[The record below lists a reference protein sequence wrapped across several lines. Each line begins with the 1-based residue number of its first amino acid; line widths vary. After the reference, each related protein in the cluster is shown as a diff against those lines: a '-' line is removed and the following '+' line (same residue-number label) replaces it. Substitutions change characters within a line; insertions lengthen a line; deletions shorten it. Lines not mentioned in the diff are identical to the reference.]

1 MNDIL
6 IIYNA
11 LHHMERTTSI
21 FVVSIVQTRH
31 VIVYWKM
38 FVLVSRRFYGEK
50 CNQGYILCSLKKKG
64 FSAYSFSLK
73 LKIPIFIGLN
83 MTSDSRISFF
93 VSPWTE
99 MSQFKY
105 GTWLPYMPVW
115 LELVLGNQYGRRFAY
130 SSRLF

>member
-50 CNQGYILCSLKKKG
+50 CNQGYILCSLKKKR
-64 FSAYSFSLK
+64 FQC
-73 LKIPIFIGLN
+73 IFVFPK
-83 MTSDSRISFF
+83 T
-93 VSPWTE
+93 
-99 MSQFKY
+99 
-105 GTWLPYMPVW
+105 
-115 LELVLGNQYGRRFAY
+115 
-130 SSRLF
+130 

>member
-50 CNQGYILCSLKKKG
+50 CNQG
-64 FSAYSFSLK
+64 
-73 LKIPIFIGLN
+73 
-83 MTSDSRISFF
+83 
-93 VSPWTE
+93 
-99 MSQFKY
+99 
-105 GTWLPYMPVW
+105 
-115 LELVLGNQYGRRFAY
+115 
-130 SSRLF
+130 